1 MGGINNRPNLI
12 KIDSGLQIV
21 ERSWLVFSY
30 GSVEISWQGLSIH
43 RKGSSTEIIFPD
55 GKTYQSE
62 SEQPVLVSSDS
73 SGRERERITKR

>member
-30 GSVEISWQGLSIH
+30 GSVEISWQAYFIERL
-43 RKGSSTEIIFPD
+43 
-55 GKTYQSE
+55 
-62 SEQPVLVSSDS
+62 DS
-73 SGRERERITKR
+73 SSRIFFRSDQNRNLK